1 MRVEPGSLESEWVR
15 RGQATGCRRRRC
27 CCCGDSGSRCVQ
39 AKPSLWVRQQWDQ
52 IFHFIALGATLQSLG
67 QQLFC
72 PKRHYFYANFVKV
85 SKSFILLVKS
95 FLGNFYVH
103 STTFSGHAGWER
115 ERGHLHLLTSI
126 TNSKYACLKQI
137 VAAKW
142 KQQQNVVVSLA
153 MMPPLLQ
160 CTAKIFY
167 ALKIHVER
175 EREREK

>member
-52 IFHFIALGATLQSLG
+52 IFHFIALWATLQSLG
-67 QQLFC
+67 QQLCKFC
-72 PKRHYFYANFVKV
+72 KGVKIFH
-85 SKSFILLVKS
+85 SSSEIIFGQLLC
-95 FLGNFYVH
+95 
-103 STTFSGHAGWER
+103 TFDDFFWSRWMRER
-115 ERGHLHLLTSI
+115 ERERERASSSV
-126 TNSKYACLKQI
+126 NSKYACLEQI

-142 KQQQNVVVSLA
+142 KQQQSVVVSLA

-160 CTAKIFY
+160 WTTKIFY

-175 EREREK
+175 EREREREK